1 MKTRTRRLI
10 SEGLIAVLIFAP
22 VVNAYA
28 DGRTQIAAAIG
39 AEESK
44 PAAPAPSTTSPA
56 KPPPSSTST
65 TPAAESPA
73 NAAAETSSDSGLSQ
87 AQIWLGVGVAAFLAA
102 VGGGGGGGGSSSP
115 NSTSP

>member
-10 SEGLIAVLIFAP
+10 SGGLIAALVSAP
-22 VVNAYA
+22 MVNVYA
-28 DGRTQIAAAIG
+28 GGQTQIAAAIG

-44 PAAPAPSTTSPA
+44 PAAPASSTTSPA
-56 KPPPSSTST
+56 KPPSSTST

-73 NAAAETSSDSGLSQ
+73 NAAADTSSDSGLSQ

-102 VGGGGGGGGSSSP
+102 VGGGGGGGSST
-115 NSTSP
+115 TSH